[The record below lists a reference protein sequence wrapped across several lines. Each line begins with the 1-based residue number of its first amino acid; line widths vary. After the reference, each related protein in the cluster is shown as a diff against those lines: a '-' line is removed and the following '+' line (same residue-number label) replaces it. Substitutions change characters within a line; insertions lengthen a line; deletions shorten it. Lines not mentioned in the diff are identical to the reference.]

1 MQRLITCL
9 CICVAGCC
17 LLAQSAF
24 ADVRVAL
31 VIGNGA
37 YKNAPRL
44 PNPPN
49 DAIDVANALKQLGF
63 DIILATDLDENGMHE
78 AEIRF
83 ARAARYADVAMFYY
97 SGHALQ
103 FGGVNYLMPIDAKL
117 TDETDLK
124 RTTRIDELVGDL
136 QQAKNLRILVLDSC
150 RDNLLAEELRRSI
163 GTTRGLPL
171 RHGLAKM
178 DAQGM
183 IVAYAT
189 QAGRTA
195 NDGPGRNSP
204 YTTAFLK
211 NIEAPDEIG
220 TIFRRIGADVYE
232 ATNHSQLPE
241 LSLSLIGDFYLRG
254 KLEVTVKADATPA
267 QKDGS
272 AGPPG
277 QDPAAQAW
285 AATQSTTS
293 VAVLED
299 FLRQFGNT
307 PYASLARA
315 RLQELRKTQ
324 VASASQ
330 QLVRKIESSDKYTIS
345 SARSSPN
352 GQYIASAS
360 PGPSKP
366 RLILIPPEKPDGP
379 KVFYADMKTTPTT
392 KILAIGTI
400 NPGFEQSQMFAVLP
414 DEVRETVDLYLDGKI
429 EQWYSLQGK
438 PGVAFVINVTDP
450 AVAHEMLEKLTVGKA
465 HMMSF
470 ELIPLGPLNPLRF
483 LQGMQPK
490 S

>member
-83 ARAARYADVAMFYY
+83 ARAARYADVAMLYY

-171 RHGLAKM
+171 RHGLAKNGRARY
-178 DAQGM
+178 DRRLCD
-183 IVAYAT
+183 
-189 QAGRTA
+189 AGR
-195 NDGPGRNSP
+195 
-204 YTTAFLK
+204 
-211 NIEAPDEIG
+211 
-220 TIFRRIGADVYE
+220 
-232 ATNHSQLPE
+232 
-241 LSLSLIGDFYLRG
+241 
-254 KLEVTVKADATPA
+254 
-267 QKDGS
+267 
-272 AGPPG
+272 
-277 QDPAAQAW
+277 
-285 AATQSTTS
+285 
-293 VAVLED
+293 
-299 FLRQFGNT
+299 
-307 PYASLARA
+307 
-315 RLQELRKTQ
+315 
-324 VASASQ
+324 
-330 QLVRKIESSDKYTIS
+330 
-345 SARSSPN
+345 
-352 GQYIASAS
+352 
-360 PGPSKP
+360 
-366 RLILIPPEKPDGP
+366 PDG
-379 KVFYADMKTTPTT
+379 K
-392 KILAIGTI
+392 
-400 NPGFEQSQMFAVLP
+400 
-414 DEVRETVDLYLDGKI
+414 
-429 EQWYSLQGK
+429 
-438 PGVAFVINVTDP
+438 
-450 AVAHEMLEKLTVGKA
+450 
-465 HMMSF
+465 
-470 ELIPLGPLNPLRF
+470 
-483 LQGMQPK
+483 
-490 S
+490 